1 MDKMKSKL
9 VIRLLLIALDQIND
23 LFRFFF
29 IKKLQWIKSL
39 PVFGKPAGT
48 TDTLRIN
55 ADTSS
60 DLSIDAS
67 AHPYH

>member
-23 LFRFFF
+23 RFRFFF

-39 PVFGKPAGT
+39 PVFGKSC
-48 TDTLRIN
+48 RN
-55 ADTSS
+55 
-60 DLSIDAS
+60 
-67 AHPYH
+67 H